1 MEKEKLLNILERELK
16 EYGDEEMLVLYH
28 QFYMSAEANDRN
40 IAENAFSKLIH
51 QMKSFFVIYDKRSKG
66 DLIEKVKNSFKE
78 ESNEVNIIDVQQGDD
93 GDKDDSGEMYTS
105 EASHTDEASHIDE
118 ASNMDEAIPTN
129 EGNYLNEGNCPNED
143 NHSNDSTMDESDHAP
158 EKKHI
163 RKKQSTEVTLPKFRN
178 HSSFVNSNLFENIN
192 MEEQQ
197 WEVEILD
204 LYKMSLEIIG
214 KEEKEEKINE
224 RHFFDTFQYFLNLL
238 CLLYFLKNVYFDLNY
253 KTNENSYSFL
263 FKGFEERKNK
273 VINYFSFL
281 KKIRLHKLLDNEVVK
296 IFCNFFQ
303 YTYINEYLI
312 RNIFD
317 TSMNTFLFTAV
328 MNFKNNYVVHDGEGT
343 STNVPLAGENVNVHT
358 YLNKGGV
365 ITSEG
370 LLPDFS
376 GVNTLSANNFTAD
389 LSSVNVK
396 QENGDHPPSELNA
409 DQSNWNAAIPVGTSP
424 MEGEIIKK
432 EYNMKESKQN
442 NSYTKEDSTNKR
454 NQEDYLNK
462 ELKNF
467 FISNNTLPKGSKNS
481 FVQIIYQN
489 EVDHDIYS
497 DQTINALFYFFNN
510 PYLIFSFH
518 KNVLYYIEKKS
529 KDKDFFHLHRN
540 AHALIKYLNYCVTT
554 MSKIFHIFICA
565 GLFFNDNI
573 FEQERNKYLNFCS
586 LLNFNNVPLDQA
598 GDDYSEY
605 NRAKYSGSVRSSSS
619 SADDRGR
626 NRRRGSFSTE
636 SSTSNTLRESGS
648 DVGSTDKSVGRR
660 CSSRTRTST
669 TTSATTASAT
679 DMRGGANLQDF
690 NIVKYLIKYRSVVGN
705 FCQDDF
711 NRKDSFESEGQMK
724 DVLDSNSY
732 EGGRD
737 GRRAYHRG
745 SYSGDSLSDS
755 GGTSTNGGGSG
766 YQESKYEE
774 SDNVHSDSGSRSGSQ
789 GRGGSR
795 GNSPSSDD
803 ERSDDEGSDEER
815 SDDQRSDSQYSDG
828 QPKRGKKKTKSKGSP
843 NRFIT
848 KDGIYQHEYTNKNI
862 FNDILRKAKKK
873 KKFYQVISNIN
884 KLKNSFD
891 VNKIN
896 KNKMIN
902 LDYVENV
909 DTISYFISLYNSDN
923 IFQFDYYF
931 LKFITEIATTY
942 NSYMKAYLIPS
953 QRTARYRKD
962 ELEKMT
968 DEMEYFLKE
977 MTKLIYV
984 YTWCILHIFGHSY
997 SYVKY
1002 AKYFYQKKSF
1012 FLLENKKQWVFKNFS
1027 YFAGESGTPFRGSGD
1042 ADKGEDGAGKRDSL
1056 GSEINLVSGA
1066 NVGRGINM
1074 GSGTNQDIHMN
1085 HFFSPHHVVENLKY
1099 NYELKKNTNQ
1109 FNNINCADLIQ
1120 IYKNSYFQNIVD
1132 KLHLNLKFIENIHFT
1147 LNNALKNICNSID
1160 NLKRNISKY
1169 KRTFHYC
1176 LNFNNIKNVIVL
1188 TLEEMSMNSDK
1199 LELNKMLNEYLNK
1212 LENRGQIKK
1221 RQKKIN
1227 VKIIDNNIVL
1237 DTNPRKKRRRHD
1249 GGKGYKKYN
1258 ANDIMGKKGGR
1269 KNRKSS
1275 SDRNSSTSSLFLQ
1288 VPNGRNTKTKDTA
1301 MSPNETHIESNAV
1314 VRKGH
1319 RKDDKDLHSFTD
1331 NENYYDGGDIN
1342 QSCTKSDYSSRHANN
1357 DSHRGTHG
1365 HRANGHSTRD
1375 ATHERGSRSPY
1386 YDSTI
1391 STSSSGR
1398 GDSGSVSSGS
1408 SDHAARAQKNL
1419 HRGVKRREKRR
1430 ADKGTPLR
1438 GKNNQNEQNE
1448 SGENILMMNEYNTER
1463 LVFFFNLLNGNNLF
1477 YYLALHYLVKN
1488 EKIMDILHFF
1498 PLKYLLD
1505 LLILYDLKDYIKFKT
1520 IIRVFRII
1528 YEFKDF
1534 CPTVRNH
1541 LFFNR
1546 KNYYLDNADFMNF
1559 DFVCKF
1565 LTISK
1570 KDLLVKKQMGI
1581 YRTSRGDTYD
1591 GIFLPP
1597 SVVKTNE
1604 GGENNAIEER
1614 EHSFSDGENTQQR
1627 RSIRKREK
1635 GKENEKE
1642 KSVTDNL
1649 LHYLRNTFS
1658 VLNLRNT
1665 VKSFPTLM
1673 KNLLNRILISII
1685 GKYSYLSNE
1694 QSHREHKNITYYA
1707 LRFIF
1712 NNLKSVT
1719 LGYSKSSFFNY
1730 TINDPTE
1737 LYNMSIHNFI
1747 LYHIYEL
1754 AVGTKELT
1762 IKSSCFKLLKYLLT
1776 EYYYYPEVFNEKAHE
1791 LINSDIKINNLFVK
1805 NVILDFVSFNIMIC
1819 HLQKELTSDV
1829 NVLNH
1834 LDLFNYSIKSIANYL
1849 IGYKNNS
1856 MFFLMD
1862 KKMVKSLLIKLTFMM
1877 PFIYKLKIPACVVRL
1892 YIRVIKS
1899 LDKDI
1904 LDMIHNFNKIELIY
1918 DSLFYIIIRHFIY
1931 FFLNMNIELDEEASS
1946 ILPSTYKSGFARNTY
1961 YGGSQIRVTNEG
1973 DQPRDGQPSE
1983 NKSDNGDFFD
1993 NLEEEDEGE
2002 KHEVRGQSPQ
2012 GNKRYLTVE
2021 DAYGQ
2026 QEQEQHSS
2034 DSEGEVDHSS
2044 SEHSGGAD
2052 SGANTEGGRSG
2063 TVSGDDSAS
2072 RSGGANSGRS
2082 TPSDSDGEERGSAL
2096 HYAAEGMENPCNAN
2110 SMSDVQYLRKIISE
2124 NGTFNLEN
2132 NYFIN
2137 YSLYILHKEHYS
2149 IYVFFS
2155 SFFKN
2160 VLKEYREISR
2170 GRS

>member
-1 MEKEKLLNILERELK
+1 MEKGKLLNILERELK

-28 QFYMSAEANDRN
+28 QFYKSAEANERD
-40 IAENAFSKLIH
+40 IAEKAFSELIH
-51 QMKSFFVIYDKRSKG
+51 QMKNFFVIYDKRSKG
-66 DLIEKVKNSFKE
+66 DLIERVKNSFKE
-78 ESNEVNIIDVQQGDD
+78 ESNEVNIIDVQRENDD
-93 GDKDDSGEMYTS
+93 DKNDSGEIYTN
-105 EASHTDEASHIDE
+105 EASHTSED
-118 ASNMDEAIPTN
+118 NYTN
-129 EGNYLNEGNCPNED
+129 EDSYSNEGSCPNED
-143 NHSNDSTMDESDHAP
+143 NHANDSTVDEGDHTG
-158 EKKHI
+158 EKNRN
-163 RKKQSTEVTLPKFRN
+163 RKKQATEVNLPQFRN
-178 HSSFVNSNLFENIN
+178 HHSFLNSNLFENVS
-192 MEEQQ
+192 MDEQQ
-197 WEVEILD
+197 CEVNIFD
-204 LYKMSLEIIG
+204 LYKMSLEIIA
-214 KEEKEEKINE
+214 KDEEEKINE
-224 RHFFDTFQYFLNLL
+224 HNFYETFQYFLNLL

-263 FKGFEERKNK
+263 FKGFEERKNN
-273 VINYFSFL
+273 VINYFCFL
-281 KKIRLHKLLDNEVVK
+281 KKIQLDKLLDNEVVK

-328 MNFKNNYVVHDGEGT
+328 VNFRNNYIVHDGEGI
-343 STNVPLAGENVNVHT
+343 NIHT
-358 YLNKGGV
+358 HLGKGGI
-365 ITSEG
+365 ITSDG
-370 LLPDFS
+370 LPHDVN
-376 GVNTLSANNFTAD
+376 GVSTSMANNSTAD
-389 LSSVNVK
+389 LSSINVNK
-396 QENGDHPPSELNA
+396 SNGEFNPSEPNTE
-409 DQSNWNAAIPVGTSP
+409 QSGTNAAIPVGATP
-424 MEGEIIKK
+424 MEGEIKK
-432 EYNMKESKQN
+432 EYNMKEFKQN
-442 NSYTKEDSTNKR
+442 SYNTNEDSKNKK

-462 ELKNF
+462 ELNNF
-467 FISNNTLPKGSKNS
+467 FISNNTFPKGSRNS
-481 FVQIIYQN
+481 FVEIIYQN
-489 EVDHDIYS
+489 EVHRDIYS
-497 DQTINALFYFFNN
+497 DETINALFYFFNN

-529 KDKDFFHLHRN
+529 KDKDFFHAHRN

-554 MSKIFHIFICA
+554 MSKIFHIFISA
-565 GLFFNDNI
+565 GLFFNHNI
-573 FEQERNKYLNFCS
+573 FEQEKNKYLNFCN
-586 LLNFNNVPLDQA
+586 LLNFDNVSLDQA
-598 GDDYSEY
+598 GDDHSE
-605 NRAKYSGSVRSSSS
+605 NFRTKYSGSMRSSSS
-619 SADDRGR
+619 SADDRRR
-626 NRRRGSFSTE
+626 NKRRGSFSSE
-636 SSTSNTLRESGS
+636 SSNSNTFRDSGS
-648 DVGSTDKSVGRR
+648 DVGSTDRTIGKRYR
-660 CSSRTRTST
+660 SRTSVSS
-669 TTSATTASAT
+669 SATAASAT
-679 DMRGGANLQDF
+679 DMRGNSNLHDF
-690 NIVKYLIKYRSVVGN
+690 NIVKYLMKYRNVVGN

-711 NRKDSFESEGQMK
+711 NRKDSFDSDGEMK
-724 DVLDSNSY
+724 DVLNFNINPGGAKWGMRPGT
-732 EGGRD
+732 EGRNAGR
-737 GRRAYHRG
+737 AHHRG
-745 SYSGDSLSDS
+745 SYSEDSLSDS
-755 GGTSTNGGGSG
+755 ESRRSSTNGGESQ

-774 SDNVHSDSGSRSGSQ
+774 SDNLGNSDNVHSESRSSSSEGGVDSQ
-789 GRGGSR
+789 G
-795 GNSPSSDD
+795 NFPS
-803 ERSDDEGSDEER
+803 
-815 SDDQRSDSQYSDG
+815 SDDQRSDSQYSGDES
-828 QPKRGKKKTKSKGSP
+828 KRGRKKTKSKGSP

-891 VNKIN
+891 VNRIN
-896 KNKMIN
+896 KNKMIS

-931 LKFITEIATTY
+931 LKFVTEIATTY

-953 QRTARYRKD
+953 QRNARYKKD

-968 DEMEYFLKE
+968 DQMEYFLKE
-977 MTKLIYV
+977 ITKLIYV

-1027 YFAGESGTPFRGSGD
+1027 YFAGEAGTACRESGD

-1056 GSEINLVSGA
+1056 GSGINLA
-1066 NVGRGINM
+1066 RGTNM
-1074 GSGTNQDIHMN
+1074 ESGTNGDVHMN
-1085 HFFSPHHVVENLKY
+1085 HFFTPHHVVENLKY
-1099 NYELKKNTNQ
+1099 NYELKKNTNL
-1109 FNNINCADLIQ
+1109 FDKLSCADLIQ

-1147 LNNALKNICNSID
+1147 LNNALKSKKKKKKKFLQYLCVKDQKLEDICNSID

-1188 TLEEMSMNSDK
+1188 TLEEMSMNADK

-1212 LENRGQIKK
+1212 LESRGQIKK

-1237 DTNPRKKRRRHD
+1237 DTNRRKKRRKHD
-1249 GGKGYKKYN
+1249 GGRSGKYN
-1258 ANDIMGKKGGR
+1258 SNDVMGKKLGKEKR
-1269 KNRKSS
+1269 KNSS
-1275 SDRNSSTSSLFLQ
+1275 GRNSSMSSSFLQ
-1288 VPNGRNTKTKDTA
+1288 IPNGRNSKTKETA
-1301 MSPNETHIESNAV
+1301 MSPIETHIESNTV
-1314 VRKGH
+1314 VRKGR
-1319 RKDDKDLHSFTD
+1319 RKDDNEMNIFTD
-1331 NENYYDGGDIN
+1331 NESCYDGGELN
-1342 QSCTKSDYSSRHANN
+1342 QSYTKSDYSSRHATN
-1357 DSHRGTHG
+1357 DSHRGVHG
-1365 HRANGHSTRD
+1365 HRADGRSARK

-1391 STSSSGR
+1391 STSSSGGSVR
-1398 GDSGSVSSGS
+1398 SKSSNSDSGNGSSGS
-1408 SDHAARAQKNL
+1408 SLHSSREEQAKNL
-1419 HRGVKRREKRR
+1419 HRKVKRSSKRQTH
-1430 ADKGTPLR
+1430 KGTPLR
-1438 GKNNQNEQNE
+1438 GKNNPNEE
-1448 SGENILMMNEYNTER
+1448 SPSGENILMMGEYNTER
-1463 LVFFFNLLNGNNLF
+1463 LIFFFNLLNGNNLF

-1534 CPTVRNH
+1534 SPTIRNH
-1541 LFFNR
+1541 LFLNR

-1570 KDLLVKKQMGI
+1570 KDLLAKKQSGNS
-1581 YRTSRGDTYD
+1581 RTCRGDRYGD
-1591 GIFLPP
+1591 IFLPP
-1597 SVVKTNE
+1597 SVVKTNRR
-1604 GGENNAIEER
+1604 ENYAIEEG
-1614 EHSFSDGENTQQR
+1614 EHSFSDGERIQQG
-1627 RSIRKREK
+1627 RSSVRK
-1635 GKENEKE
+1635 KERQR
-1642 KSVTDNL
+1642 SVRDNL
-1649 LHYLRNTFS
+1649 LHCVRNTFS
-1658 VLNLRNT
+1658 VINLRNT
-1665 VKSFPTLM
+1665 VRSFPTLM
-1673 KNLLNRILISII
+1673 KNLLNRILISLI
-1685 GKYSYLSNE
+1685 GKYSYLSND
-1694 QSHREHKNITYYA
+1694 QSGKEHKSITFYA

-1712 NNLKSVT
+1712 NNLKNIT
-1719 LGYSKSSFFNY
+1719 LGYSKSSFFSY

-1747 LYHIYEL
+1747 LYHIYDL
-1754 AVGTKELT
+1754 AVRTKELA

-1791 LINSDIKINNLFVK
+1791 LINSDIKLNNIFVK

-1856 MFFLMD
+1856 IFFLMD

-1892 YIRVIKS
+1892 YIRIIKS

-1918 DSLFYIIIRHFIY
+1918 DSLFYIIVRHFIY
-1931 FFLNMNIELDEEASS
+1931 FFLNMNIELDEEASN
-1946 ILPSTYKSGFARNTY
+1946 ILPSTYKSGLSRNSWH
-1961 YGGSQIRVTNEG
+1961 GGSHIKVTNEG
-1973 DQPRDGQPSE
+1973 EQPVDGQPSDDQ
-1983 NKSDNGDFFD
+1983 KCDNGDFFD
-1993 NLEEEDEGE
+1993 NLEEDDEDKQHGE
-2002 KHEVRGQSPQ
+2002 RAESPQ

-2021 DAYGQ
+2021 DAYGEQEQ
-2026 QEQEQHSS
+2026 QEQRSS
-2034 DSEGEVDHSS
+2034 DSEGEIDHSS
-2044 SEHSGGAD
+2044 SGASGEAASD
-2052 SGANTEGGRSG
+2052 ANSNANSDASRSG
-2063 TVSGDDSAS
+2063 TVSGDDSGS
-2072 RSGGANSGRS
+2072 NTGRS
-2082 TPSDSDGEERGSAL
+2082 APSDSDGEDHGNAL
-2096 HYAAEGMENPCNAN
+2096 HCSPEGMENASNAN

-2124 NGTFNLEN
+2124 NGSFNLEN
-2132 NYFIN
+2132 NYFVN

-2170 GRS
+2170 GH